1 MQTDFCGQINTHM
14 LKINTLLFVLLMSL
28 QAIAGGK
35 ISGKVTDEK
44 TGEPIIGATIIVQGT
59 GKGSATDVDG
69 RFMVDIAAG
78 EYVVE
83 IKYIGYAAKNVS
95 DVVVKEGGVTE
106 LNATITEDTK
116 KQLTE
121 VVVKASLKKESINAL
136 YSIQKNSIAV
146 SSGISADIIQR
157 TPDKNTG
164 EVLKRVSGAS
174 VKDGKYVVI
183 RGLSDRYNL
192 AMVNN
197 ALMPSTEPDKKAFS
211 FDVIPSNLI
220 DNIIINKTAS
230 ADMPGDFAGGVVTV
244 LTKDVPEKDFVNVG
258 VSAGYNTQ
266 STGKS
271 FVSNERTGM
280 SYLAFP
286 GNSNALPSGFGK
298 DAAYYNG
305 LRSSNPQQQYDVA
318 KSLPNS
324 YKEVTTTALPNT
336 AINASVGKA
345 VNFKNGDKF
354 GAVVGLSLRNTQIKT
369 QPDDFIRG
377 KYETSRVHTYTTET
391 QYRYSSNLAALAN
404 FSYVTGKS
412 KIGFKNLYNKI
423 YDNTYYQREGYSTSN
438 LQQIKAYSSIP
449 SERQV
454 FNSQLEGEHAFGKKN
469 IKATWNLNYSNLNS
483 QQKDLR
489 TAFYTRNVN
498 FNQADEPIV
507 DETVPFEIVDRNS
520 RRFFSTQ
527 KDNNLGGNANIT
539 YPFKMFNQKQAVK
552 AGYLY
557 QYKSREFSARIF
569 QYEPVGLS
577 LPHEIAQQPVG
588 EIFDAKNIG
597 TPNGLFL
604 REITSSEDAY
614 KAYGMLNA
622 GYVMLDNSI
631 SEKIRLTWGIRVE
644 SYTQTIKATLR
655 SGSKLNKEDNF
666 TDVLPSFNLSY
677 NASDKSKFRLSASRT
692 VNRPEFREIA
702 PFQFID
708 FENTWTI
715 TGNPNLK
722 RANITNV
729 DFRYEYYPSAGEAIT
744 AGVFYK
750 NFTNPI
756 EAKMDDQSNLDLLI
770 FGYQNAKS
778 AYAAGFELDVRK
790 KMSFV
795 GDARWLEN
803 LIVGGNFSYIYSRV
817 DASNIIGAT
826 NTIGT
831 KTDRPLQGQS
841 PYLINASVLYNMP
854 KTGLAFSAMYNRIG
868 HRIAIVG
875 NASIPTTWENGR
887 DIIDLQISKTVL
899 KNKGEFKLTV
909 GDLLNQAAVFYW
921 NTDNNNA
928 YSKGDVK
935 IGAGVDSKFQ
945 SYRLGTTLTLGFNYR
960 FGGK

>member
-1 MQTDFCGQINTHM
+1 MQAEFCGQINTHM

-44 TGEPIIGATIIVQGT
+44 TGDPIIGATIIVQGT
-59 GKGSATDVDG
+59 GKGTATDVDG
-69 RFMVDIAAG
+69 RFMVDVAAG

-83 IKYIGYAAKNVS
+83 IKYIGYMAKNVS

-106 LNATITEDTK
+106 LNATIAEDTK

-121 VVVKASLKKESINAL
+121 VVVKASMKKESINAL

-266 STGKS
+266 STGKD

-286 GNSNALPSGFGK
+286 GNTNALPSSFGK

-305 LRSSNPQQQYDVA
+305 LRNTNPQQQYDAA

-324 YKEVTTTALPNT
+324 YKEVTTTAMPNT

-354 GAVVGLSLRNTQIKT
+354 GAVIGLNLRNNQTVV
-369 QPDDFIRG
+369 PEYVRG
-377 KYETSRVHTYTTET
+377 KYEAARIHTYTTET

-423 YDNTYYQREGYSTSN
+423 YDNTYYQREGYTTSN
-438 LQQIKAYSSIP
+438 LQEIKAYSSIP

-454 FNSQLEGEHAFGKKN
+454 YNTQLEGEHAIGKKN
-469 IKATWNLNYSNLNS
+469 IKATWNLNYSNLNA

-489 TAFYTRNVN
+489 TAFYTRNAS
-498 FNQADEPIV
+498 FNAADEPIV
-507 DETVPFEIVDRNS
+507 DETVPFDIVDRNS

-527 KDNNLGGNANIT
+527 KDNNFGGNANVT
-539 YPFKMFNQKQAVK
+539 YPFKMFSQKQAVK

-577 LPHEIAQQPVG
+577 LSPAVAHAPVG
-588 EIFDAKNIG
+588 EIFDNKNIG
-597 TPNGLFL
+597 TSNGLYL

-614 KAYGMLNA
+614 KAYGLLNA
-622 GYVMLDNSI
+622 GYVMLDNSF
-631 SEKIRLTWGIRVE
+631 SEKIRLTWGVRVE

-677 NASDKSKFRLSASRT
+677 SATEKSKFRLSASRT

-708 FENTWTI
+708 FENVWTI

-744 AGVFYK
+744 AGLFYK

-770 FGYQNAKS
+770 FSYQNAKS
-778 AYAAGFELDVRK
+778 AYAAGVEIDVRK
-790 KMSFV
+790 KMSFIS
-795 GDARWLEN
+795 DARWLEN

-817 DASNIIGAT
+817 DANNIIGT
-826 NTIGT
+826 TSTVGT
-831 KTDRPLQGQS
+831 KADRPLQGQS
-841 PYLINASVLYNMP
+841 PYLINGSILYNMP

-868 HRIAIVG
+868 QRIAIVG

-887 DIIDLQISKTVL
+887 DVIDLQISKTVL
-899 KNKGEFKLTV
+899 KNKGEVKLTV
-909 GDLLNQAAVFYW
+909 GDLLNQNTTYYW
-921 NTDNNNA
+921 NTDNKDA
-928 YSKGDVK
+928 YTAGSSKVGKGNDQV
-935 IGAGVDSKFQ
+935 FQ
-945 SYRLGTTLTLGFNYR
+945 QFKLGTTLTLGFNYR

>member
-44 TGEPIIGATIIVQGT
+44 TGDPIIGATIIVQGT

-69 RFMVDIAAG
+69 RFLIDVAAG

-298 DAAYYNG
+298 NAAYYNG
-305 LRSSNPQQQYDVA
+305 LRSTNPQQQYDVA

-345 VNFKNGDKF
+345 VNFNNGDKF
-354 GAVVGLSLRNTQIKT
+354 GAVVGLNIRNNQTVI
-369 QPDDFIRG
+369 PEFIRG
-377 KYETSRVHTYTTET
+377 KYEAARIHTYTTEK
-391 QYRYSSNLAALAN
+391 QYRYSSNTSALAN
-404 FSYVTGKS
+404 FSYITGKS
-412 KIGFKNLYNKI
+412 KISFKNLYNKI
-423 YDNTYYQREGYSTSN
+423 YDNTYYQREGYTTSN

-454 FNSQLEGEHAFGKKN
+454 YNTQLEGEHAFGKKN
-469 IKATWNLNYSNLNS
+469 IKATWNLNYSSLNA

-489 TAFYTRNVN
+489 TAFYTRNTS
-498 FNQADEPIV
+498 FNAADEPIG
-507 DETVPFEIVDRNS
+507 DETVPYDVVDRSS

-539 YPFKMFNQKQAVK
+539 YPFKMFSQKQALK

-569 QYEPVGLS
+569 QYEPVALS
-577 LPHEIAQQPVG
+577 LSPEVAHAPVG
-588 EIFDAKNIG
+588 EIFDNKNIG
-597 TPNGLFL
+597 TSNGLFL
-604 REITSSEDAY
+604 REITNNEDAY
-614 KAYGMLNA
+614 KAYGLLNA
-622 GYVMLDNSI
+622 GYVMLDNAFSD
-631 SEKIRLTWGIRVE
+631 KIRLTWGVRVE
-644 SYTQTIKATLR
+644 SYAQTLKVNK
-655 SGSKLNKEDNF
+655 SGGGTRTKENLF

-677 NASDKSKFRLSASRT
+677 SATEKSKFRLSASRT

-708 FENTWTI
+708 FENMYTI
-715 TGNPNLK
+715 QGNENLT

-750 NFTNPI
+750 NFKNPI
-756 EAKMDDQSNLDLLI
+756 EVAMNAQSNLDLLI
-770 FGYQNAKS
+770 FDYQNATS

-790 KMSFV
+790 KMSFIS
-795 GDARWLEN
+795 DARWLEN

-817 DASNIIGAT
+817 DAANIIGTT

-875 NASIPTTWENGR
+875 NGTIPTTWENGR
-887 DIIDLQISKTVL
+887 DVIDLQISKTVL
-899 KNKGEFKLTV
+899 KNKGEVKLTV
-909 GDLLNQAAVFYW
+909 GDLLNQHTTFYW
-921 NTDNNNA
+921 NTDNKDA
-928 YSKGDVK
+928 YTAGSSKVGKGNDQV
-935 IGAGVDSKFQ
+935 FQ
-945 SYRLGTTLTLGFNYR
+945 QYKLGTTLTLGFNYR

>member
-1 MQTDFCGQINTHM
+1 M

-44 TGEPIIGATIIVQGT
+44 TGDPIIGATIIVQGT
-59 GKGSATDVDG
+59 GKGTATDVDG
-69 RFMVDIAAG
+69 RFMVDVAAG

-83 IKYIGYAAKNVS
+83 IKYIGYMAKNVS

-106 LNATITEDTK
+106 LNATIAEDTK

-121 VVVKASLKKESINAL
+121 VVVKASMKKESINAL

-266 STGKS
+266 STGKD

-286 GNSNALPSGFGK
+286 GNTNALPSSFGK

-305 LRSSNPQQQYDVA
+305 LRNTNPQQQYDAA

-324 YKEVTTTALPNT
+324 YKEVTTTAMPNT

-354 GAVVGLSLRNTQIKT
+354 GAVVGLNLRNNQTVV
-369 QPDDFIRG
+369 PEYVRG
-377 KYETSRVHTYTTET
+377 KYEATPRIHTYTTEK
-391 QYRYSSNLAALAN
+391 QYRYSSNVAALAN

-412 KIGFKNLYNKI
+412 KISFKNLYNKI
-423 YDNTYYQREGYSTSN
+423 YDNTYYQREGYTTSN
-438 LQQIKAYSSIP
+438 LQQIKASSSIP

-454 FNSQLEGEHAFGKKN
+454 YNAQLEGEHAFGKRN
-469 IKATWNLNYSNLNS
+469 IKATWNLNYSNLNA

-489 TAFYTRNVN
+489 TAFYMRNVS
-498 FNQADEPIV
+498 FNQADEPV
-507 DETVPFEIVDRNS
+507 ADETVPYEIVDRS
-520 RRFFSTQ
+520 CRRFFSKQ
-527 KDNNLGGNANIT
+527 NDNNYGGNANVT

-557 QYKSREFSARIF
+557 QYKTREFAARIF
-569 QYEPVGLS
+569 QYEPIGIA
-577 LPHEIAQQPVG
+577 LPHELGQASPY
-588 EIFDAKNIG
+588 ELFDNKNIG

-604 REITSSEDAY
+604 REMTNNEDAY

-622 GYVMLDNSI
+622 GYVMLDNAF
-631 SEKIRLTWGIRVE
+631 SEKIRLTWGVRVE
-644 SYTQTIKATLR
+644 SYAQTLKVNK
-655 SGSKLNKEDNF
+655 SGGGTRTKEDVF

-677 NASDKSKFRLSASRT
+677 SATEKSKFRLSGSRT

-708 FENTWTI
+708 FENLWTI
-715 TGNPNLK
+715 QGNEDLV

-750 NFTNPI
+750 NFANPI

-770 FGYQNAKS
+770 FTYKNAKS
-778 AYAAGFELDVRK
+778 AYAAGVEVDVRK
-790 KMSFV
+790 KMSFIS
-795 GDARWLEN
+795 DARWLEN

-817 DASNIIGAT
+817 DASNIIGKT

-868 HRIAIVG
+868 QRIAIVG

-887 DIIDLQISKTVL
+887 DVIDLQISKTVL
-899 KNKGEFKLTV
+899 KNKGEVKLTV
-909 GDLLNQAAVFYW
+909 GDLLNQHTTFYW
-921 NTDNNNA
+921 NTDAKDA
-928 YSKGDVK
+928 YK
-935 IGAGVDSKFQ
+935 AGDSKVGNGNDQVFQ
-945 SYRLGTTLTLGFNYR
+945 QYKLGTTLTLGFNYR

>member
-1 MQTDFCGQINTHM
+1 M
-14 LKINTLLFVLLMSL
+14 LKINALLFVLLISL

-44 TGEPIIGATIIVQGT
+44 TGEPLIGATVEVKGMGLGT
-59 GKGSATDVDG
+59 ATDVDG
-69 RFMVDIAAG
+69 RFIINVATGD
-78 EYVVE
+78 YVVE
-83 IKYIGYAAKNVS
+83 VKYIGYTAKSIS
-95 DVVVKEGGVTE
+95 DVLVKEGEVTE
-106 LNATITEDTK
+106 LNVAIAEDNK
-116 KQLTE
+116 KQLKE
-121 VVVKASLKKESINAL
+121 VVVRGTLKKESVNAL
-136 YSIQKNSIAV
+136 YSIQKNSVAV

-230 ADMPGDFAGGVVTV
+230 ADLPGDFAGGIVTV
-244 LTKDVPEKDFVNVG
+244 LTKDVPERDFVNVG
-258 VSAGYNTQ
+258 IAAGYNTQ
-266 STGKS
+266 STGKD

-286 GNSNALPSGFGK
+286 GNDHALPSGFGK
-298 DAAYYNG
+298 NAAYYNE
-305 LRSSNPQQQYDVA
+305 LRSSNPEKQYEIA
-318 KSLPNS
+318 KSLPNN
-324 YKEVTTTALPNT
+324 YKEVTTSAMPNT
-336 AINASVGKA
+336 NFNVSVGKA
-345 VNFKNGDKF
+345 AHLKNGDKF
-354 GAVVGLSLRNTQIKT
+354 GAVIGANLRNSQTIL
-369 QPDDFIRG
+369 PEFIRG
-377 KYETSRVHTYTTET
+377 KYEQGRIHTYSTEK

-404 FSYVTGKS
+404 FSYVTGKH
-412 KIGFKNLYNKI
+412 KIGFKNLFNKI
-423 YDNTYYQREGYSTSN
+423 YDNTYYQREGYTTSN

-454 FNSQLEGEHAFGKKN
+454 YNAQLEGDHAFGKKN
-469 IKATWNLNYSNLNS
+469 VKAYWNLSYSNLNA

-489 TAFYTRNVN
+489 SAFYSKTTT
-498 FNQADEPIV
+498 FNTEDEPV
-507 DETVPFEIVDRNS
+507 SNESVPFEVVDRNS

-527 KDNNLGGNANIT
+527 KDNNIGGNAHVS
-539 YPFKMFNQKQAVK
+539 YPFNLFNQKQSVK

-557 QYKSREFSARIF
+557 QYKDREFSARIF
-569 QYEPVGLS
+569 QYAPIGFSAAPEVA
-577 LPHEIAQQPVG
+577 HAPVG
-588 EIFDAKNIG
+588 EIFDTKNIG
-597 TPNGLFL
+597 TASGFRLD
-604 REITSSEDAY
+604 EITSTEDAY

-622 GYVMLDNSI
+622 GFLMLDNAFG
-631 SEKIRLTWGIRVE
+631 EKIRLTWGVRVE
-644 SYTQTIKATLR
+644 SYEQKIKATLR
-655 SGSKLNKEDNF
+655 SGTKLNKKDIF

-677 NASDKSKFRLSASRT
+677 NANEKSKFRLSASRT

-708 FENTWTI
+708 FENVWTI

-722 RANITNV
+722 RANITNA

-750 NFTNPI
+750 NFENPI

-778 AYAAGFELDVRK
+778 AYAAGLEIDFRK
-790 KMSFV
+790 KMSFIS
-795 GDARWLEN
+795 DAKWLEN

-817 DASNIIGAT
+817 DASNIIGTT

-841 PYLINASVLYNMP
+841 PYLINGSILYNMP
-854 KTGLAFSAMYNRIG
+854 KTGFAFSAMYNRIG

-875 NASIPTTWENGR
+875 NATIPTTWENGR
-887 DIIDLQISKTVL
+887 DVIDLQISKAVL
-899 KNKGEFKLTV
+899 KNKGEVKLTV
-909 GDLLNQAAVFYW
+909 GDLLNQATTFYW
-921 NTDNNNA
+921 NTDTKDA
-928 YSKGDVK
+928 YMKGSSK
-935 IGAGVDSKFQ
+935 AGKGNDQVFQ
-945 SYRLGTTLTLGFNYR
+945 QYRLGTTLTLGFNYK
-960 FGGK
+960 FGK